1 MPTDLRLVEA
11 GSILTA
17 TGGFLRAYSHT
28 LNPYAGCAFGRHG
41 CGVYCYV
48 AESPVGRFG
57 RAPWGE
63 WVDAKANA
71 PERLER
77 ELSRAPDPARLRVF
91 MSSATD
97 PYQPAE
103 ARLGITRR
111 LLEVFRRRPI
121 GRLVVQTRSPLVERD
136 LDLLAAMP
144 FVWLSMTVETDDDRV
159 RRALT
164 PACPPIER
172 RLSAMRRAREVGV
185 PVQAALSP
193 LLRHDPARF
202 AELLETACERAVVDT
217 FLSGD
222 GAGGRR
228 TVRRPLPSRYREL
241 AWGDWRDESAARGLY
256 ALLAARLGAER
267 VFWSRD
273 GFNALAE
280 VP

>member
-1 MPTDLRLVEA
+1 MPVDLRLVQA
-11 GSILTA
+11 RTILTE
-17 TGGFLRAYSHT
+17 TGGFLSSYSHT
-28 LNPYAGCAFGRHG
+28 LNPYAGCAFGRNG

-48 AESPVGRFG
+48 AESPLGRFG
-57 RAPWGE
+57 RARWGE

-71 PERLER
+71 ADRLER
-77 ELSRAPDPARLRVF
+77 ELARAPDPSRLRVF

-103 ARLGITRR
+103 ARLRITRA

-136 LDLLAAMP
+136 LDLLAPMP

-172 RLSAMRRAREVGV
+172 RLAAMRRARGLGV

-193 LLRHDPARF
+193 LVPHDPERF
-202 AELLETACERAVVDT
+202 AEKLDGACDRAVVDT
-217 FLSGD
+217 FVSGD
-222 GAGGRR
+222 GSAGHR
-228 TVRRPLPSRYREL
+228 TGRRPLPARYREL
-241 AWGDWRDESAARGLY
+241 GWGDWRDESAARRLHD
-256 ALLAARLGAER
+256 LLATRLGDER
-267 VFWSRD
+267 VRWSRD
-273 GFNALAE
+273 GFNAL
-280 VP
+280 